1 MPLAIMPVVQSVSP
15 IPVVGGRTCRW
26 FQSHRV
32 FQMRKTFRP
41 VLALLMLSLAPNVVS
56 GHERIVLQRGNFGTD
71 REFIERYVIGKY
83 GGYRELK
90 AGKVDPSRLYI
101 GRYDLNGDGVEELL
115 VRISYGFVC
124 GTVGCETVIFEKKSG
139 GWRELSIFYVSHV
152 GTVRKIYLSVTEE
165 SSANYKTIYSENDG
179 LRWNGKKYV
188 VFCRRNCSEG

>member
-1 MPLAIMPVVQSVSP
+1 MKKAFRSVLP
-15 IPVVGGRTCRW
+15 I
-26 FQSHRV
+26 
-32 FQMRKTFRP
+32 
-41 VLALLMLSLAPNVVS
+41 LLLSLASNVVS
-56 GHERIVLQRGNFGTD
+56 AHERIVLQRGDFQKD

-124 GTVGCETVIFEKKSG
+124 GTVGCETVIFEKTFV
-139 GWRELSIFYVSHV
+139 GWRELSILYVSHV
-152 GTVRKIYLSVTEE
+152 GSVRQIYLNVTEE
-165 SSANYKTIYSENDG
+165 SSTNYKTIYSENDG

-188 VFCRRNCSEG
+188 VFCLRNCSEG